1 MKHLYIFIH
10 VLPFIL
16 GIINLTL
23 FLYNQKFYH
32 KNLKIY
38 IRMLIC
44 VNSFY
49 FIDVFLIY
57 YRKNVFYKYNQ
68 VRDIIFIAEIIL
80 FVWIIWNL
88 MEFLKLNNE
97 KIRKI
102 STTITFKII
111 LFLILL
117 VSIISKKY
125 FIGFVF
131 FVFIIYKY
139 IDNFDSHQKQIIR
152 KILYIIGATIIIE
165 VLTLIFAKGLI
176 TKLPFYPIIY
186 FIVNFIL
193 FMDLKQK
200 KMLISDKD
208 NLECYNLT
216 ERELKIVELILA
228 GYTNGSIGEY
238 LDISSNTV
246 KNHISNIYKKINV
259 SNRYELM
266 SIFK

>member
-1 MKHLYIFIH
+1 
-10 VLPFIL
+10 
-16 GIINLTL
+16 
-23 FLYNQKFYH
+23 
-32 KNLKIY
+32 
-38 IRMLIC
+38 
-44 VNSFY
+44 
-49 FIDVFLIY
+49 
-57 YRKNVFYKYNQ
+57 
-68 VRDIIFIAEIIL
+68 
-80 FVWIIWNL
+80 

-139 IDNFDSHQKQIIR
+139 IDNFDSHQKQVIR

-246 KNHISNIYKKINV
+246 KNQISNIYKKINV